1 MSFNQFTNLDFNDLR
16 TQIKSYLR
24 ANSNF
29 TDFDFE
35 GSNFSVLIDTLAY
48 NSYITAYNTNMAVN
62 ESFIDSATLRENVV
76 SLARNIG
83 YVPRSKKASVAR
95 ISFSVDV
102 SGTPARAVKLKAG
115 VVALGSVVNG
125 NYIFSIPEDITVTPD
140 ADGIA
145 SFSDI
150 EIYEGNLLR
159 KSFTVDYSQPDA
171 KYILPNSDVDTSTIR
186 VSVTSTAV
194 ETYTVYKNIFDV
206 DANSRLFLVQE
217 VDDEKY
223 QILFGDNIL
232 GKKPEDGST
241 INVSYIVTNGDAADG
256 AANFNFSGNLV
267 YLRGGNEVQI
277 TSGVSILTTIQASEN
292 GDDIESIDNVKYLA
306 PRVYASQYRAVTAN
320 DYTSLIPFLYPNID
334 SVSAYGGEELDPP
347 QYGKVFITVKPKNG
361 EFLSDVAKDS
371 IKNDLKKYTI
381 AGIKQEFVDLKYLYV
396 EYDSTVSY
404 DPGQVTNSQDLHSRI
419 SAAIESYSDSADINS
434 FGGRFKYSKLLSQ
447 IDRVD
452 SAITSNITKVVM
464 RRNMVP
470 AYNALANYEICYGN
484 QFHAELE
491 GFNIKSSGFTV
502 DGIEGTLYLTDVP
515 TVSSGGTA
523 ATSSTGAA
531 NIFSARPVQVNVKT
545 GSISIIS
552 VSSDN
557 TVRTV
562 IPNAGTVDY
571 VRGEIILY
579 PITITSTVLE
589 NRIEISVIPESND
602 IVAKEN
608 LYIVLDTTG
617 NSILSLKE
625 DLISSGSNRSGTN
638 YIPPSSFNSNKKY
651 TR

>member
-159 KSFTVDYSQPDA
+159 KSFSVDYSQPDA

-217 VDDEKY
+217 IDDEKY

-232 GKKPEDGST
+232 GKKPENGST

-277 TSGVSILTTIQASEN
+277 TSGVSVLTTIQASEN

-523 ATSSTGAA
+523 ATSSTDAA
-531 NIFSARPVQVNVKT
+531 NIFTARPVQVNIKT